1 MIDKSIFKEIRNLRI
16 EYEDIKKRIRDEEN
30 KVVVD
35 SVRGSSSQFPY
46 TEHNFTIKGIED
58 TIKHKKYRRMLKNK
72 EKEIDK
78 KITSFE
84 YMLNSVKDSELR
96 IILRY
101 KYLDGLKNYQ
111 IAEAMNKDI
120 KDNKREYTADSIRM
134 QINRFFEKK

>member
-46 TEHNFTIKGIED
+46 IEHNFTIKGIED

>member
-1 MIDKSIFKEIRNLRI
+1 
-16 EYEDIKKRIRDEEN
+16 
-30 KVVVD
+30 
-35 SVRGSSSQFPY
+35 
-46 TEHNFTIKGIED
+46 
-58 TIKHKKYRRMLKNK
+58 MLKNK